1 MARKISATELAT
13 ALEAELYSY
22 GVSINAQVQKAV
34 DLEAE
39 ELKKEIQRTSP
50 VSKDT
55 KDKDGKIKHKGGRYK
70 KGWKVRRRFDAHHYM
85 VTLHNPKR
93 YNVVHLV
100 EFGRGENHIG
110 ARPHIYEAHQKS
122 VASLERRLDDV
133 IGKGVW

>member
-1 MARKISATELAT
+1 MARKISTTELAT

-22 GVSINAQVQKAV
+22 GVSINEQVQKAV

-50 VSKDT
+50 KDT
-55 KDKDGKIKHKGGRYK
+55 GRYK
-70 KGWKVRRRFDAHHYM
+70 KGWKIRRRFDAHHYM

-93 YNVVHLV
+93 YNIVHLV
-100 EFGRGENHIG
+100 ERGRGENHIG

-122 VASLERRLDDV
+122 VISLERHLDDV